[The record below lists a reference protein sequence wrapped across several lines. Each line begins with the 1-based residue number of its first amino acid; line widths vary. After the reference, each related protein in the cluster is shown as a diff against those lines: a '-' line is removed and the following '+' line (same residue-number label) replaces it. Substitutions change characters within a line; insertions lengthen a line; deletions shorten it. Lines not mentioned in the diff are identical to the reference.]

1 MQNVQTDY
9 LPIIADVSA
18 PLLTAAAHSQ
28 CPVLAANTAT
38 HEGTR
43 SLEPEKYFTG
53 PKNIYLPFP
62 LHQQS
67 ADD

>member
-18 PLLTAAAHSQ
+18 PLLTAAAPVSGAGCQLRHSRGDA
-28 CPVLAANTAT
+28 VT
-38 HEGTR
+38 GTR
-43 SLEPEKYFTG
+43 KYFTG